1 LTADHPA
8 PPSPSGSDRGPRPLW
23 AVIPAG
29 GAGTRL
35 WPLSR
40 SGKPKFL
47 LPLLGPRSLLQ
58 TTGDRLAPFTTPERT
73 LVVCGPQ
80 HAAAVAGQLPAL
92 PPANVVVEPAPKG
105 SGPAIGLAAAIVAR
119 HDPDALMGSFA
130 ADHDV
135 RDPAAFG
142 RALRTALEAA
152 ESGWLVTIGL
162 TPSRPE
168 TGYGY
173 VERTDEVVVE
183 TADGTAYRAASFVEK
198 PDLARAETYVASG
211 RFLWNASMFVWRAR
225 SLLAEM
231 ARLQPEL
238 HAGLKRIADA
248 WGTPDQDTVLAEV
261 WAALPTSTI
270 DQGIMEHAA
279 RVAVVPSAMGW
290 SDIGD
295 WHGLARLAEH
305 DPEGNSYHGEVVPVA
320 STNSAVW
327 SETGRLIA
335 LVGVDNLIVVDTP
348 DGLLVADRA
357 RAQEVRRVVELLKE
371 RRRDDLT

>member
-1 LTADHPA
+1 
-8 PPSPSGSDRGPRPLW
+8 LW

-58 TTGDRLAPFTTPERT
+58 TTGDRLAPFTTPART
-73 LVVCGPQ
+73 LVVCGPR
-80 HAAAVAGQLPAL
+80 HAAAVAGQMPQL

-152 ESGWLVTIGL
+152 KSGWLVTIGL

-183 TADGTAYRAASFVEK
+183 TPEGTAYRAASFVEK

-238 HAGLKRIADA
+238 HAGLRRIAGA
-248 WGTPDQDTVLAEV
+248 WGTPDQETVLADV
-261 WAALPTSTI
+261 WATLPTSTI

-305 DPEGNSYHGEVVPVA
+305 DPEGNSFHGEVVPVA

-327 SETGRLIA
+327 SETGRLVA
-335 LVGVDNLIVVDTP
+335 LVGVDNLVVVDTP
-348 DGLLVADRA
+348 DGLLIADRA
-357 RAQEVRRVVELLKE
+357 RAQEVRRVVELLHE